1 MSHPNLDLV
10 KLKRS
15 VAKLKSEGDLVN
27 EILSRLNQIAD
38 VTALCKDPEFIL
50 YVCNLLENNSYSGT
64 KKLDKKDLA
73 IKIIIQLN
81 PAVNNN
87 QDIQLISNLIDFLH
101 SNKKIRKLNELK
113 KIGGIAFNWLKKKLN

>member
-1 MSHPNLDLV
+1 MSHPTLDLV

-38 VTALCKDPEFIL
+38 VPALCKDPEFIL

-73 IKIIIQLN
+73 IKIIVQLN

-113 KIGGIAFNWLKKKLN
+113 KFGGIAFNWFKKKLA

>member
-38 VTALCKDPEFIL
+38 VPALCKDPEFIL

-64 KKLDKKDLA
+64 KELDKKDLA
-73 IKIIIQLN
+73 IKIIVQLN

-113 KIGGIAFNWLKKKLN
+113 KFGGIAFNWFKKKLA